1 MRYAFIS
8 LPLALLLGCA
18 SSEQAVVEKPSVTAS
33 PVINRAFDVPALL
46 GMNADQIARPLVS
59 QSIRPDHD
67 LTPRQT
73 ANGSTEALYTYWRDT
88 TALEVSYDPATLKVN
103 SYFIKTKSGHN
114 ADYTSLLKL
123 ANVSKYD
130 KRLSIEPIASA
141 NNPNL
146 YTGVKLT
153 PAETSAS
160 SVSAQ

>member
-1 MRYAFIS
+1 MRYAFFP

-18 SSEQAVVEKPSVTAS
+18 STEQPVVEKPSVTAT
-33 PVINRAFDVPALL
+33 PTINRAFDVPALL

-67 LTPRQT
+67 QTPRQSAT
-73 ANGSTEALYTYWRDT
+73 GTTEALYTYWRDT
-88 TALEVSYDPATLKVN
+88 TALEVSYDPSTLKVN
-103 SYFIKTKSGHN
+103 SYFIKTKSGHTT
-114 ADYTSLLKL
+114 DYSTLLKL

-141 NNPNL
+141 DNPNM

-153 PAETSAS
+153 PAEMSAS
-160 SVSAQ
+160 AQ

>member
-1 MRYAFIS
+1 MRYAFLP
-8 LPLALLLGCA
+8 LPLALFLLGCA
-18 SSEQAVVEKPSVTAS
+18 STEQPVVEQPSVTAT
-33 PVINRAFDVPALL
+33 PPINRAFDVPALL

-67 LTPRQT
+67 QTPRQA
-73 ANGSTEALYTYWRDT
+73 ANGATEALYTYWRDT

-103 SYFIKTKSGHN
+103 SYFIKTKSGHT

-130 KRLSIEPIASA
+130 KRLSIEPIAA
-141 NNPNL
+141 ADNPNM

-153 PAETSAS
+153 PAEMSAS
-160 SVSAQ
+160 AQ